1 MSIISSQEIR
11 RRIYDEED
19 ESKILSV
26 TPLLNPDEQMQ
37 KGSSSIDVRLGTH
50 FLVQRRTN
58 ITKIEPGR
66 ETGPLPSVTRIDI
79 PFGGEFVLHPNQFAL
94 GCTLEFFKMPLD
106 LSAYLVSRSS
116 WGRLGLVVA
125 TAIGIHPGFRGI
137 ITLELRNLGE
147 VPFILKPGRSIA
159 QVFFHTVEG
168 SVAAEGVKS
177 YSIGDS
183 IPQAIYDFHDSE
195 LPIIEN
201 M

>member
-11 RRIYDEED
+11 RRIFDEDDED
-19 ESKILSV
+19 KVLVV
-26 TPLLNPDEQMQ
+26 TPLLDPAGQIQ
-37 KGSSSIDVRLGTH
+37 TGSSSIDVRLGTH

-58 ITKIEPGR
+58 VTSIEPGR
-66 ETGPLPSVTRIDI
+66 RTGLLPSVSRVDI
-79 PFGGEFVLHPNQFAL
+79 PFGREFVLHPNQFVL
-94 GCTLEFFKMPLD
+94 GCTLEFIRMPLD

-116 WGRLGLVVA
+116 WGRLGLIVA

-147 VPFILKPGRSIA
+147 VPFIIKPGRSIA
-159 QVFFHTVEG
+159 QVFFHTVQG
-168 SVAAEGVKS
+168 PVAAEGVKS

-195 LPIIEN
+195 LPIIDD

>member
-1 MSIISSQEIR
+1 MSILSSQEIR

-19 ESKILSV
+19 ENKILVV
-26 TPLLNPDEQMQ
+26 TPLLSPDDQIQ

-58 ITKIEPGR
+58 VTSIEPGKK
-66 ETGPLPSVTRIDI
+66 TGRLPSVTRIDI

-94 GCTLEFFKMPLD
+94 GCTLEYFKMPLD
-106 LSAYLVSRSS
+106 LSAYLIGRSS

-147 VPFILKPGRSIA
+147 VPFILKPGRSIV

-168 SVAAEGVKS
+168 HVAAEGVKS

-183 IPQAIYDFHDSE
+183 IPQAIYDFYDIE
-195 LPIIEN
+195 LPIIEQ